1 MEMISDEEFLEMRK
15 RGRTYV
21 GVLLLGGPKYDT
33 PEARAIIYQ
42 HGKRNLSLMKAGK
55 FPIICPVTDGGP
67 LKGIGVFCVSEE
79 EVRTIMDGDPGV
91 MAGVFTY
98 ELHPVRSFPGS
109 ALPEKED

>member
-1 MEMISDEEFLEMRK
+1 MELISDEEFSAMRS

-21 GVLLLGGPKYDT
+21 GLLLKEGPRYAT
-33 PEARAIIYQ
+33 PEAKAIIYQ

-109 ALPEKED
+109 ALPEKDD